1 MFSQLLDVSPKNFI
15 FKYLFPI
22 LYTLY
27 SDLVWK
33 LRYTVYYHR
42 KSSRIFTITDTKLYV
57 SGAILST
64 NDSAKLIKQLKSGFE
79 KTINWN
85 RYQSKVTT

>member
-1 MFSQLLDVSPKNFI
+1 MFSQLLDISPKNFI

-22 LYTLY
+22 LYILY

-42 KSSRIFTITDTKLYV
+42 KSSSIFTITDTKLYV